1 MMSDHLNILYKLR
14 LKIYLI
20 LFSTFLIF
28 TVWNLDF
35 YIYSFFFN
43 FFLIFLF
50 FEGSNFLRRTIYYY
64 NTKSFVLGLLLSSM
78 IIRILFS
85 IFILI
90 YFSFSYDNLLGYNPQ
105 DELGY
110 FNNAIKLSNGD
121 FQFLTLDSDSGAS
134 LYYGILAFFSQGNIF
149 LMKIFNSI
157 ISSLIP
163 IQTYFISRYFLSVDQ
178 AKYSGILSVFFPCYL
193 IHSGFLFKE
202 SVMLVLIL
210 LAIHC
215 ILRLKEK
222 YSVKSIIFFG
232 LSVSSLFLFRT
243 IVALSL
249 VITFSF
255 FIYKNSGKYKIFL
268 LIFNLIFL
276 YFAISSSPF
285 ILEIISYVNTLLK
298 GNIGGYLSFLL
309 ESDGMIMSPFT
320 YFQFLILSII
330 GPLPT
335 FISYSSD
342 YIFLLSPSRF
352 IKLLLSP
359 FIYYGLYLIFKLNK
373 SLRPILLFVFINLLS
388 IWFVGF
394 FLIDIFQFIFYPIFI
409 LAIVLSL
416 QKIEKHLR
424 FINFYFI
431 ACFSLII
438 YWNLF

>member
-1 MMSDHLNILYKLR
+1 MMSDHINILYNLR
-14 LKIYLI
+14 LKIYII
-20 LFSTFLIF
+20 LFYTFLIF
-28 TVWNLDF
+28 TVWNLNF
-35 YIYSFFFN
+35 YIFTFFFN

-50 FEGSNFLRRTIYYY
+50 FEGSNFLRRTIFYY

-78 IIRILFS
+78 IVRILFS

-121 FQFLTLDSDSGAS
+121 FQLLTLDSDSGAS

-149 LMKIFNSI
+149 YMKIFNSI

-163 IQTYFISRYFLSVDQ
+163 IQTYYISRYFFSVDE

-193 IHSGFLFKE
+193 IHAGFLFKE

-222 YSVKSIIFFG
+222 NSVKSIIFFG
-232 LSVSSLFLFRT
+232 LSVSALFLFRT

-249 VITFSF
+249 VITLSF
-255 FIYKNSGKYKIFL
+255 VIYKNSGKYKSLL
-268 LIFNLIFL
+268 LIFNSLFL
-276 YFAISSSPF
+276 FFIIVNSPF
-285 ILEIISYVNTLLK
+285 ILEIIYYINILIK
-298 GNIGGYLSFLL
+298 GNMGSYLSFLL
-309 ESDGMIMSPFT
+309 ISDGIVMSPFT
-320 YFQFLILSII
+320 YIQFFILSII
-330 GPLPT
+330 GPLPK

-342 YIFLLSPSRF
+342 YIFLLAPNRF

-359 FIYYGLYLIFKLNK
+359 FIYYGLYVIFKLNK
-373 SLRPILLFVFINLLS
+373 SLSPILLFVFINLS
-388 IWFVGF
+388 AIWFVGF

-416 QKIEKHLR
+416 
-424 FINFYFI
+424 
-431 ACFSLII
+431 
-438 YWNLF
+438 